1 MNSSQFDREMWIIGR
16 MKHLDVSAIW
26 SQFHY
31 ASIPDGTLVSF
42 RSPNINRT
50 SIKASKIED
59 ILDGAYVPSFE
70 VLGESFSFDYGQNF
84 DCVFIQAAS
93 TVLIPKVCDEIV
105 SETVADDPNFVQAH
119 FVDKN
124 YQYLQNIYDPIQFRG
139 LGLSMHGLP
148 MKSNG
153 LPFPLEQQ
161 IVDTSQNPGRFRLCQ
176 GYVEASAAYMWFGD
190 LFWQITGA
198 DPILAASRMP
208 EGVTMLFDKCWKL
221 YSSTGL
227 FSDENTAGIQNGI
240 REAIFRQL
248 STNDQ
253 NYGLPVSHTRR
264 G

>member
-1 MNSSQFDREMWIIGR
+1 MNSSPFDREMWIIGR

-31 ASIPDGTLVSF
+31 ASISDGTFVSF
-42 RSPNINRT
+42 RSPDINRT
-50 SIKASKIED
+50 SIKAAKIED

-70 VLGESFSFDYGQNF
+70 VLGESFSFDYGQDGGQNY
-84 DCVFIQAAS
+84 DCVFIEAAS
-93 TVLIPKVCDEIV
+93 TALVPEICDEIV

-124 YQYLQNIYDPIQFRG
+124 YQYLQNIYDPIQFKG
-139 LGLSMHGLP
+139 LGLSMKGLP

-161 IVDTSQNPGRFRLCQ
+161 IVDTSQNPGRYRLCQ

-208 EGVTMLFDKCWKL
+208 EGVTMVFDKCWKL
-221 YSSTGL
+221 HSSTGL
-227 FSDENTAGIQNGI
+227 FRDESTASIQNGI
-240 REAIFRQL
+240 REAVFGQL
-248 STNDQ
+248 NTKNQDK
-253 NYGLPVSHTRR
+253 GLPD
-264 G
+264 

>member
-26 SQFHY
+26 PQFHY

-42 RSPNINRT
+42 GSADINRP
-50 SIKASKIED
+50 SIKAAKIED

-70 VLGESFSFDYGQNF
+70 VLGESFCFDYGQDGGHNY
-84 DCVFIQAAS
+84 DHVFIEATS
-93 TVLIPKVCDEIV
+93 TVLVPEICDEIV

-124 YQYLQNIYDPIQFRG
+124 YQYLQNIYDPIQFKA
-139 LGLSMHGLP
+139 LGLSMEGLP

-161 IVDTSQNPGRFRLCQ
+161 IVDTSQNPGRYRLCQ

-198 DPILAASRMP
+198 DPILATSRMP
-208 EGVTMLFDKCWKL
+208 EGVTLVFDKCWKL
-221 YSSTGL
+221 HSSTGL
-227 FSDENTAGIQNGI
+227 FCDENTAGLQNGI
-240 REAIFRQL
+240 REAVFQQL
-248 STNDQ
+248 STNNQ
-253 NYGLPVSHTRR
+253 N
-264 G
+264 